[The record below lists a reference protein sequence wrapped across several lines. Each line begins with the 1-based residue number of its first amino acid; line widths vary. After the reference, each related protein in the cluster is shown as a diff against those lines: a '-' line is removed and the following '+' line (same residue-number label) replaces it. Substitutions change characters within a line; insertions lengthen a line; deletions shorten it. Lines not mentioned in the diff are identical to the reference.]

1 MTVKMEFTFSNGTK
15 KSVGKSYIYMPGLP
29 ISVAIAALPYTT
41 PVMDKNRSFRVK
53 QSRALSDEFIPE
65 MPFKIY
71 LNLQL

>member
-41 PVMDKNRSFRVK
+41 PVMDKKRSFGGKTKSCPVVGRVHT
-53 QSRALSDEFIPE
+53 RNAF
-65 MPFKIY
+65 
-71 LNLQL
+71 